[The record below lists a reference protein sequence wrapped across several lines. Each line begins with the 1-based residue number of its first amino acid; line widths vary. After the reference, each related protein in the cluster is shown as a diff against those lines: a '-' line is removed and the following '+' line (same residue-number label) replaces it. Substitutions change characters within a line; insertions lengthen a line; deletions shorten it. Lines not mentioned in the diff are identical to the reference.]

1 MKKFNFVEKMFKE
14 LMLLKEMGLLSE
26 WSIENRK
33 IHYKGEFEGVE
44 YSGVV
49 NDNEYWKIVKNI
61 NEAIKEG

>member
-33 IHYKGEFEGVE
+33 IHYKGKLEGVE
-44 YSGVV
+44 YSGIV
-49 NDNEYWKIVKNI
+49 NDNEYWKIIKNI